1 MSYRNEKLE
10 EFERYIKGKKIAI
23 IGIGVSNI
31 PLLDYFQNLGALVTV
46 FDKKNIEYKIVD
58 INRRSALDWDQ
69 IPIGN
74 SIKYKGWSD
83 AMRTL
88 IFYKSEYIDE
98 AKRLRDNYIAH
109 LNETD
114 IICENEQ
121 DDIEYARKNHYDEAI
136 FIEDENTVVISEIK
150 SGFTNRC
157 DISDVYF
164 H

>member
-1 MSYRNEKLE
+1 M
-10 EFERYIKGKKIAI
+10 ERCDEN
-23 IGIGVSNI
+23 S
-31 PLLDYFQNLGALVTV
+31 
-46 FDKKNIEYKIVD
+46 D
-58 INRRSALDWDQ
+58 IS
-69 IPIGN
+69 
-74 SIKYKGWSD
+74 
-83 AMRTL
+83 
-88 IFYKSEYIDE
+88 KSEYIDE

>member
-1 MSYRNEKLE
+1 
-10 EFERYIKGKKIAI
+10 
-23 IGIGVSNI
+23 
-31 PLLDYFQNLGALVTV
+31 
-46 FDKKNIEYKIVD
+46 
-58 INRRSALDWDQ
+58 
-69 IPIGN
+69 
-74 SIKYKGWSD
+74 
-83 AMRTL
+83 MRTL
-88 IFYKSEYIDE
+88 IYYKTEYLDT
-98 AKRLRDNYIAH
+98 AKKLRDNYIAH

-136 FIEDENTVVISEIK
+136 FIEDEKTVIISEIE